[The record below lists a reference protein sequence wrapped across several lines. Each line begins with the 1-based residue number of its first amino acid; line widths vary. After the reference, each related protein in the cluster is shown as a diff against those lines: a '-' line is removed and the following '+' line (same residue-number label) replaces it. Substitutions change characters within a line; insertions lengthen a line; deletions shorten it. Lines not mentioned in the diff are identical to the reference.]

1 MWSQLLICCL
11 VGFAFANNSNPAWK
25 DNTEYSYIVRGRTL
39 ASLNEVSNQYTGI
52 LLKAKLTIIP
62 QSNGKLYAK
71 ISESQYGQIHSELA
85 NGWNTYIPDSQV
97 GYKQLPLTEK
107 YFEIVMEEGVI
118 RDLIVSKEVSNW
130 EANIIRSIVS
140 QFQLDTN
147 AKNLIP
153 SHVNALPEGQQ
164 NNAVF
169 KTMEDTINGQSET
182 LYDIHALPEYVLQSK
197 PWLAPKH
204 ELRGEG
210 EVIEIVKS
218 KNFTNSKQ
226 RPSFYYGLSGMDQWE
241 PTTNQMGEFFTRTS
255 NSRAVV
261 TGTLKRYTVQNSYTV
276 NKIVMSPTLNDD
288 KKGSV
293 VSMLNVTLQEVRP
306 QSEKPQEVSQP
317 INLGDLVYRFNKPYS
332 TNQVRG
338 EYRGQENTNQGMQ
351 RSSEEMYVAH
361 PRLFRR
367 SVEEQ
372 LRSEEQYQ
380 KQERYM
386 EQYWNEQQQQEQP
399 KMDKAPQT
407 PLLPFTIGY
416 KGQSIKTEQGFNVV
430 EKVEKLCQEIGQYVQ
445 QPETILEKFVLDKF
459 TILTQLVRIM
469 NADELQKVSQKVYS
483 QEQHGQ
489 KYAAW
494 IAFRDAVAQA
504 GTGPAFLTIE
514 KWIQTDKIQSQEAAV
529 VISTMARV
537 VREPTV
543 EYIRK
548 FFELIKSEKIQSQDQ
563 LLRNSVHLSFGN
575 LLRRVYVEK
584 RESHNAFP
592 VHVYGKFYNHEG
604 KTYMRQTIIPYYRQ
618 QLEQAISQSKTEQ
631 IHMYIRTLG
640 NIADREILSVFE
652 PYMEGQKQCSQF
664 QRLMMVVSLDKLTYG
679 HPELARSVLYKI
691 YQNAGESQ
699 EIRVAAVYQLMRTSP
714 PTDMLQRMAQA
725 THFDE
730 HDDVNA
736 AVKSSIET
744 AAQLKGEQYKNLR
757 SSARAAKPL
766 LTKKNFGLRQSQNY
780 LRSYV
785 LDEMKVGYKQVVQT
799 IIGQGSFIPKS
810 VKYSL
815 RSTLAGLHRQLVN
828 MQYMVS
834 SIDELTN
841 VVMKQTEFYKQAKE
855 QTQNTEQQW
864 SSQQV
869 AGLLKLKMDEKDQLE
884 GSLNIELGNIQ
895 QILSFDNRTIERLP
909 EIISVLEQ
917 GLKQGKQ
924 FHYLKFVDNG
934 EFTMAFPTEMGF
946 PFVYTYN
953 TPVLSHFHG
962 KIEAQIKPESLIEGK
977 FQIPE
982 TVSIK
987 SEIRATL
994 HGKVQGHISFVAPFE
1009 HQQYVAGYD
1018 KVFLAHVPLRT
1029 KIDVDVQK
1037 MQVHAEFEPL
1047 NEQQGKQQVMHY
1059 STLPFTTKADLLK
1072 AEPFLAR
1079 PTTQVISQKLNQ
1091 GMEYVFGKKEIGMA
1105 LRVECQHEQRRNN
1118 LWWLTKLMESKD
1130 PLALL
1135 QIVKFGAIERS
1146 QLNVFYLP
1154 QESTTRKVA
1163 IKLGY
1168 QQDYK
1173 TQGSDESNASQFDDL
1188 AHVAQTSSESF
1199 ARQQDFVKK
1208 VSAGIKSVH
1217 TKVVDAQI
1225 EFQGQQTMKYTVTG
1239 AVAKSNVDQKSR
1251 FLVLVKSE
1259 NQMKPFELAI
1269 AGRSLIP
1276 NTNGLDLT
1284 ESLRV
1289 EPQVNTQVKIAFGEN
1304 LQQSA
1309 SKIHADI
1316 ELRRSESRKQYLLE
1330 EPMYH
1335 ECKRQ
1340 MQEGNHQLPAC
1351 ANMTIRANK
1360 LDDIQVKIQHE
1371 NMRPEYTRAIQHVYN
1386 ALRYQMTVLPHI
1398 EIQKSQQQDK
1408 QIRLRARFA
1417 PNLRAINVTLQDGQ
1431 EEITLKNIKVDELMA
1446 DVFVAHPVFHIKSR
1460 LVGKMLGYQNYRPYC
1475 VIDQTE
1481 ANTYSNRTYSIR
1493 SLPTQWTVMMQYVP
1507 EKARQHQQ
1515 PHINGQEQLK
1525 HQLGNYLV
1533 LVRQNKENPK
1543 QKDVKIT
1550 FNEPRTQ
1557 GKILDITLQPAQ
1569 NGQLSGVNPKAKVF
1583 VGQQQ
1588 VQINGQQSHDI
1599 QGDLV
1604 QIYALPN
1611 GEVKIE
1617 VHGKFYA
1624 IYDGE
1629 RVKLTL
1635 LDGQFR
1641 DQIRGLC
1648 GQFNEQKPTDFQ
1660 TPDNCIIREE
1670 QEFVQSWNAEQ
1681 PQKQQ
1686 RQHCYRQEVL
1696 YANVISKQDLG
1707 HGQEHQNQ
1715 HQHSGDMCT
1724 KYQTR
1729 YVEQNGEICFT
1740 IRPMPVCNC
1749 QQRGT
1754 ITKNVA
1760 VHCVKQ
1766 SNVANLWKSQI
1777 QKGASPDFGSKTE
1790 TRKIQM
1796 ELPRQCSQ

>member
-1 MWSQLLICCL
+1 MWSQLLLCCL
-11 VGFAFANNSNPAWK
+11 VGFAFANNANPAWK
-25 DNTEYSYIVRGRTL
+25 DNTEYSYIVRGRTV

-71 ISESQYGQIHSELA
+71 ISEPQYGQIHTELA
-85 NGWNTYIPDSQV
+85 DGWNTHIPDSQV
-97 GYKQLPLTEK
+97 GYKHLPLTDK
-107 YFEIVMEEGVI
+107 YFEVVMEQGVI
-118 RDLIVSKEVSNW
+118 RDVVVNKDVSNW

-169 KTMEDTINGQSET
+169 KTMEDTINGQTET

-210 EVIEIVKS
+210 EVIEIVKN

-226 RPSFYYGLSGMDQWE
+226 RPSFYHGLSGMSQWE

-261 TGTLKRYTVQNSYTV
+261 TGTLKRFTVQNSYTV
-276 NKIVMSPTLNDD
+276 NKIMMSPTLNDD

-293 VSMLNVTLQEVRP
+293 VSILNVTLHEVRA
-306 QSEKPQEVSQP
+306 QSEKPQEISQP
-317 INLGDLVYRFNKPYS
+317 ISLGDLVYRFNKPYS

-338 EYRGQENTNQGMQ
+338 EYRGQTNEGMQ
-351 RSSEEMYVAH
+351 GSGEEMYVAH

-367 SVEEQ
+367 SVEEFN
-372 LRSEEQYQ
+372 LRSAEQYQ
-380 KQERYM
+380 SQERYM
-386 EQYWNEQQQQEQP
+386 ERYWNEQQQQEQP

-407 PLLPFTIGY
+407 PFLPFSIGY
-416 KGQSIKTEQGFNVV
+416 KGQSVKTEQGFNVV
-430 EKVEKLCQEIGQYVQ
+430 EKVEKLSQEIGKYVQ
-445 QPETILEKFVLDKF
+445 QPETILKKFVLDKF

-469 NADELQKVSQKVYS
+469 NADELQKVSQKLYS
-483 QEQHGQ
+483 QEQHGE

-514 KWIQTDKIQSQEAAV
+514 QWIQTDKIQSQEAAI
-529 VISTMARV
+529 VISTMARA

-548 FFELIKSEKIQSQDQ
+548 FFELIKSEKIQSQSQ
-563 LLRNSVHLSFGN
+563 WLRKSAHLSFGT
-575 LLRRVYVEK
+575 LLRNVYVEK

-592 VHVYGKFYNHEG
+592 VHVYGRFYNHEG
-604 KTYMRQTIIPYYRQ
+604 KTLMRQTIIPYFRQ

-631 IHMYIRTLG
+631 IHMYIRSLG

-652 PYMEGQKQCSQF
+652 PYLEGQKQCSQF
-664 QRLMMVVSLDKLTYG
+664 QRLMMVVSLDKLTNG

-699 EIRVAAVYQLMRTSP
+699 EVRVAAVFQLIRTTP
-714 PTDMLQRMAQA
+714 PTDMLQRMAEA

-744 AAQLKGEQYKNLR
+744 AAQLKGEQYRNLR
-757 SSARAAKPL
+757 SSARAAQPH
-766 LTKKNFGLRQSQNY
+766 LTKKYYGLRQSQNF

-785 LDEMKVGYKQVVQT
+785 LDEIKVDYKQVVQS
-799 IIGQGSFIPKS
+799 IVGQGSFIPKS

-815 RSTLAGLHRQLVN
+815 RSSLAGLHRQLVN
-828 MQYMVS
+828 LQYMVS

-841 VVMKQTEFYKQAKE
+841 VLMKQTQHYQQARE
-855 QTQNTEQQW
+855 QSQTTEHQW
-864 SSQQV
+864 SSQKI
-869 AGLLKLKMDEKDQLE
+869 AGMLNMKMDEKDQLE
-884 GSLNIELGNIQ
+884 GSLNIELANIHPL
-895 QILSFDNRTIERLP
+895 LSFDNRTIERLP

-924 FHYLKFVDNG
+924 FHYMKFMDAG
-934 EFTMAFPTEMGF
+934 EFTMAFPTEMGI

-962 KIEAQIKPESLIEGK
+962 KIEAQIKPEFTNQGK

-987 SEIRATL
+987 SDIKATL
-994 HGKVQGHISFVAPFE
+994 HGKVQGHISFIAPFE

-1018 KVFLAHVPLRT
+1018 KVFFTHVPLRA
-1029 KIDVDVQK
+1029 KIDVDVKK
-1037 MQVHAEFEPL
+1037 MQVHAELEPMY
-1047 NEQQGKQQVMHY
+1047 EQQGKQQVLHY
-1059 STLPFTTKADLLK
+1059 STVPYTTKADLLK

-1079 PTTQVISQKLNQ
+1079 QSTQVISQKLNQ
-1091 GMEYVFGKKEIGMA
+1091 GLEHVFGKKEMGMA
-1105 LRVECQHEQRRNN
+1105 LRVECEHEQRRNN
-1118 LWWLTKLMESKD
+1118 LWWLTKLMESQD

-1135 QIVKFGAIERS
+1135 QFVKFGAIERS

-1173 TQGSDESNASQFDDL
+1173 TQGSDESSDDL
-1188 AHVAQTSSESF
+1188 SQLAQTSLESD
-1199 ARQQDFVKK
+1199 ARQQDFIKM

-1217 TKVVDAQI
+1217 TRVVDGQI
-1225 EFQGQQTMKYTVTG
+1225 EFQGQQTLKYTLTG
-1239 AVAKSNVDQKSR
+1239 AIAKSNVDPKSR

-1259 NQMKPFELAI
+1259 NQMKPFQLAI
-1269 AGRSLIP
+1269 SGKSQIP

-1284 ESLRV
+1284 ESLKV
-1289 EPQVNTQVKIAFGEN
+1289 QPQINTQVKIAFGEN

-1309 SKIHADI
+1309 SKINAEI

-1340 MQEGNHQLPAC
+1340 MQEGNRQLPAC
-1351 ANMTIRANK
+1351 ANMTIRANQ
-1360 LDDIQVKIQHE
+1360 LDDIRVKIQHE
-1371 NMRPEYTRAIQHVYN
+1371 NMKPESTRAIQHVYN
-1386 ALRYQMTVLPHI
+1386 ALRYQMTVLPYV
-1398 EIQKSQQQDK
+1398 EIQESQQQDK
-1408 QIRLRARFA
+1408 QIYVKARFA
-1417 PNLRAINVTLQDGQ
+1417 PNLRAINVTVQDGQ
-1431 EEITLKNIKVDELMA
+1431 EEITLKNVNVNEWFA
-1446 DVFVAHPVFHIKSR
+1446 NVFVAHPVFHVKSR
-1460 LVGKMLGYQNYRPYC
+1460 LAGKMLGYQNYRPNC
-1475 VIDQTE
+1475 VVDHTE

-1493 SLPTQWTVMMQYVP
+1493 SLPNQWTVMMQYVP
-1507 EKARQHQQ
+1507 EKARQEQQ
-1515 PHINGQEQLK
+1515 SVNGQEQLK
-1525 HQLGNYLV
+1525 RQLENYLV
-1533 LVRQNKENPK
+1533 MVRQNKENPK

-1557 GKILDITLQPAQ
+1557 GKTLEITMQPAQ
-1569 NGQLSGVNPKAKVF
+1569 SGQLSDVKPKAKVF

-1588 VQINGQQSHDI
+1588 VQVNSQQSHDI

-1611 GEVKIE
+1611 GEVKVE
-1617 VHGKFYA
+1617 VRGKFYA

-1635 LDGQFR
+1635 QNGQFR

-1648 GQFNEQKPTDFQ
+1648 GQWNGQKSTEFQ
-1660 TPDNCIIREE
+1660 TPENCIVRGERE
-1670 QEFVQSWNAEQ
+1670 FIQSWNAEQ

-1686 RQHCYRQEVL
+1686 RQQCYRQEVL
-1696 YANVISKQDLG
+1696 YANVVSKQDRG
-1707 HGQEHQNQ
+1707 YGQERQNQ

-1740 IRPMPVCNC
+1740 IRPMPVCQC

-1760 VHCVKQ
+1760 VHCIKQ

-1777 QKGASPDFGSKTE
+1777 KNGASPDFGSKTE

-1796 ELPRQCSQ
+1796 ELPQQCSQ